1 MRLVVVAS
9 HPVQYY
15 APIYRALAQ
24 RLDLTVLYG
33 HAATQAD
40 QAEAGFGVGFA
51 WDVDLLS
58 GYPHRFLRNVA
69 TAPGLGRFSGVDT
82 PDVGEHLEGADAVLL
97 MGWNLKCFHQA
108 LWAAKRR
115 GIKVIVRGDSQ
126 LGGGRASW
134 KRLAKEI
141 IYPLFLRSFD
151 AALVVGARNR
161 AYWRHYHYPQKRLF
175 WAPHCVDQTWFA
187 DHAAAP
193 AGAQLRAQLGVGP
206 ACRLVLFAGK
216 LVAFK
221 RPLDVIAAVAQLRQ
235 EGEILEVMVA
245 GAGPLENE
253 MRGRATELDVPL
265 HHLGFC
271 NQSRMPAVYAAA
283 NLLVLPSDGR
293 ETWGL
298 VVNEALAC
306 GCPIL
311 VSQEVGCAP
320 DMAAVLGEEVCF
332 RCGDIADLAAHLR
345 AALGRPPS
353 AERLMRARNSFAVER
368 VVEGVVRCLGE
379 LVPHETI

>member
-1 MRLVVVAS
+1 MRLVVIAS

-24 RLDLTVLYG
+24 RLELTVLYG
-33 HAATQAD
+33 HAPTQAD
-40 QAEAGFGVGFA
+40 QAEAGFGVGFT

-58 GYPHRFLRNVA
+58 GYSHQFLPNVA
-69 TAPGLGRFSGVDT
+69 RVPGLGRFSGVDT
-82 PDVGEHLEGADAVLL
+82 PDVGVHLESADAVLL

-126 LGGGRASW
+126 LQSARASW
-134 KRLAKEI
+134 KRLAKAI
-141 IYPLFLRSFD
+141 VYPLFLRSFD
-151 AALVVGARNR
+151 AALVVGERNR

-175 WAPHCVDQTWFA
+175 RAPHCVDQAWFA
-187 DHAAAP
+187 ARAAAP
-193 AGAQLRAQLGVGP
+193 AGAQLRAQLGVDP
-206 ACRLVLFAGK
+206 ATSLVLFAGR

-221 RPLDVIAAVAQLRQ
+221 RPLDLIAAVARRRQ
-235 EGEILEVMVA
+235 DGDALDVMVA

-253 MRGRATELDVPL
+253 MRARAAELEVPL
-265 HHLGFC
+265 HLLGFC

-311 VSQEVGCAP
+311 VSREAGCAP

-332 RCGDIADLAAHLR
+332 RGGDIADLAAHLA
-345 AALGRPPS
+345 AALARPVS
-353 AERLMRARNSFAVER
+353 NERLLRARESFAVER
-368 VVEGVVRCLGE
+368 VVEGVVRCLAE
-379 LVPHETI
+379 LCPRSFP